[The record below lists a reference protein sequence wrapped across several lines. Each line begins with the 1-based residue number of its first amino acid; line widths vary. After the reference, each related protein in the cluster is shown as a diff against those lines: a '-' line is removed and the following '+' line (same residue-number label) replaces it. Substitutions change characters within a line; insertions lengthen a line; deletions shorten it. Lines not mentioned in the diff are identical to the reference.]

1 MNHQLTYAN
10 AKKRVE
16 ARMGFY
22 IHLAVYLVVNTFLVV
37 LNLAFTKDYFWSIW
51 PMLGWGSGLI
61 VHGLNTF
68 VFTAES
74 SLKKR
79 LIEKEMQKGNSN
91 INQK

>member
-1 MNHQLTYAN
+1 MNQQLTYAN
-10 AKKRVE
+10 AKKKVE

-22 IHLAVYLVVNTFLVV
+22 IHLAVYLVVNTFLVI
-37 LNLAFTKDYFWSIW
+37 LNLAYTNDYFWAIW

-74 SLKKR
+74 SWKKR
-79 LIEKEMQKGNSN
+79 LIEKEMQKGNR
-91 INQK
+91 I